1 MGAPAFAEPPE
12 PLTSHSEPPAPD
24 VRPDEPP
31 VLALPATPAIPAC
44 PVCRGRSW
52 SKRRWFTSLR
62 NCADCGTVLNDR
74 SANRDQEEARYR
86 FSAARFEEEHRDQA
100 AGPESEARNASV
112 AEARWGFVR
121 RQACGT
127 PHRVLDVGCGS
138 GAFLEA
144 ARRDGAEACGIE
156 IDPAA
161 ANRARSR
168 GLSVTIGSISD
179 SVPLGYGWDAV
190 TLWDVVDHLDE
201 PAEALA
207 RLIPRMKPGGLLV
220 VRGRNA
226 AIHAPIKR
234 LTLFLRRVLPFL
246 VLPDP
251 AVVHRFGLRPDGW
264 MRLLDRSGFEQIH
277 LHPARFAGLLPSVLL
292 SARAPLAAPP
302 AAWDTRLSVA
312 GRPSAGGARGPA
324 GSD

>member
-24 VRPDEPP
+24 VRPDEPQ
-31 VLALPATPAIPAC
+31 VLALPAQPATPAC

-74 SANRDQEEARYR
+74 SGTRAEEEARYR
-86 FSAARFEEEHRDQA
+86 WSVARADEESRDH
-100 AGPESEARNASV
+100 AGGRTSEAKAASV
-112 AEARWGFVR
+112 AEDRWRFVR
-121 RQACGT
+121 RQADGT
-127 PHRVLDVGCGS
+127 PHRVLDVGCGA

-144 ARRDGAEACGIE
+144 ARRDGAEVCGIE
-156 IDPAA
+156 IDPVA
-161 ANRARSR
+161 ANRARAR
-168 GLSVTIGSISD
+168 GLSVTIGSICD

-226 AIHAPIKR
+226 TLHAPIKR

-251 AVVHRFGLRPDGW
+251 AVVHRFGLRPEGW
-264 MRLLDRSGFEQIH
+264 ARLLDRAGFEQVR
-277 LHPARFAGLLPSVLL
+277 LHPSRFTAFLPSVLL
-292 SARAPLAAPP
+292 TARAPLAAPP
-302 AAWDTRLSVA
+302 AAWEKRSPVA
-312 GRPSAGGARGPA
+312 GRPSVEGARGPA